1 MHLHLCGYRN
11 QVWIDPDDPE
21 EYLLSSQVCALHT
34 SASAP
39 QLCTQ
44 LCTST
49 SASAPM
55 QGTATVLC
63 VGMENFVR
71 LLSVL
76 PLGLIDAGPSADG
89 SRRKSDSGR
98 DESLD
103 PTALRLALGQVGLHL
118 CLASFAPLR
127 LGEGPGVTCT
137 PAILHPPH
145 THPLPRCH
153 GSPVSRPTRWS
164 SSSPS
169 SSCAASSRAILSSAR
184 VHTDCFCR
192 GPGLGLR
199 QS

>member
-145 THPLPRCH
+145 TPPPPLGAMALRYH
-153 GSPVSRPTRWS
+153 GRRDG
-164 SSSPS
+164 
-169 SSCAASSRAILSSAR
+169 AAPAQVRHVPLR
-184 VHTDCFCR
+184 VGRYCPQ
-192 GPGLGLR
+192 PGFTQTAFAGAPA
-199 QS
+199 

>member
-1 MHLHLCGYRN
+1 MWMSQSGVDRSRRSGGVSALISGLRPAHFLPLHPN
-11 QVWIDPDDPE
+11 STP
-21 EYLLSSQVCALHT
+21 
-34 SASAP
+34 
-39 QLCTQ
+39 Q

-76 PLGLIDAGPSADG
+76 PLGLIDAGLSADG

-118 CLASFAPLR
+118 CLASFVPLR

-137 PAILHPPH
+137 PATRHPPH
-145 THPLPRCH
+145 TPPPPLGAMALRYH
-153 GSPVSRPTRWS
+153 GRRDG
-164 SSSPS
+164 
-169 SSCAASSRAILSSAR
+169 AAPA
-184 VHTDCFCR
+184 
-192 GPGLGLR
+192 
-199 QS
+199 